1 MKNLPDALERQTS
14 AEPTPDGN
22 TVHQWRLVGEG
33 LVIDLSAFEA
43 KRTLLGVWVQWMGAH
58 ANRPFTLDGEL
69 AERPS
74 RCQAIGGGPCWCVVD
89 ASRGDRLVKQWADDR
104 DDAPIWAALEAL
116 AAEVQW

>member
-1 MKNLPDALERQTS
+1 MVAALERQYT

-33 LVIDLSAFEA
+33 LLVDLSAFEA

-58 ANRPFTLDGEL
+58 ANRPFELDGEAAEVYL
-69 AERPS
+69 A
-74 RCQAIGGGPCWCVVD
+74 CQALDSGGWCVVD

-116 AAEVQW
+116 AAEVTL